1 MKFSNKEENK
11 RKIEDFID
19 EKQIKMG
26 EKKTYSHL
34 RLSGSNLHLLK
45 IVDLGQASSV
55 YAISKKKL
63 RSMIL
68 YLPTINLHL
77 LKIGGF

>member
-26 EKKTYSHL
+26 EQKTYSHL

-45 IVDLGQASSV
+45 IVDLAQA
-55 YAISKKKL
+55 
-63 RSMIL
+63 
-68 YLPTINLHL
+68 
-77 LKIGGF
+77 